1 MAERNLRTGQ
11 VDPGQRNP
19 VYMVLCILW
28 QVLRE
33 LFTETYSFW
42 ATAKIVASLGVVFI
56 VLVLVSAGIHI
67 LSDVVSNFLS
77 GKG

>member
-19 VYMVLCILW
+19 IYMAVCVLF
-28 QVLRE
+28 QALRE

-42 ATAKIVASLGVVFI
+42 STVKILAYLGAVFI
-56 VLVLVSAGIHI
+56 VAVLASAAVEM
-67 LSDVVSNFLS
+67 VVALLL
-77 GKG
+77 GRGT

>member
-19 VYMVLCILW
+19 IYMTMCIMW

-42 ATAKIVASLGVVFI
+42 STVKILLHLGIVFI
-56 VLVLVSAGIHI
+56 VLLLVSAGIHI
-67 LSDVVSNFLS
+67 LSDFVSNFLA